1 MQRRRAKTK
10 YCEAELIEREDFSE
24 DLAAFKFRVDQEL
37 TFIPGQYATIGFQ
50 VGEKIVQRPY
60 SIVSS
65 PHEPFMEV
73 FVELVPEGVT
83 TPLFWELK
91 LGDSVLVRD
100 RLVGRFV
107 LDEESGMT
115 RHLMAGTVTGAAPYI
130 SIVRTQKIE
139 LERGKTSPHQFLI
152 IVGASRSWELGYYMD
167 ELNELA
173 QSEDWLTFIPTVSR
187 PWEDT
192 EWTGETGRAED
203 VIRKYGDNLRFD
215 HSNAVVYACGHPQMI
230 ENAKSIWAR
239 GRFPKE
245 RIKEEKFFVI
255 KEE

>member
-1 MQRRRAKTK
+1 MQRRRSKTK

-24 DLAAFKFRVDQEL
+24 DLAAFKFRVDQEIS
-37 TFIPGQYATIGFQ
+37 FIPGQYATIGFQ

-73 FVELVPEGVT
+73 FVELVPEGAT

-139 LERGKTSPHQFLI
+139 LERGETSPHQFLI

-187 PWEDT
+187 PWEDA

-203 VIRKYGDNLRFD
+203 IIRKYGDHLDFD

-239 GRFPKE
+239 ARFPEE

>member
-1 MQRRRAKTK
+1 MQRRRSKTK
-10 YCEAELIEREDFSE
+10 YCQAELIEREDFSE
-24 DLAAFKFRVDQEL
+24 DLAAFKFRVDQEI
-37 TFIPGQYATIGFQ
+37 TFIPGQYATIGFE

-73 FVELVPEGVT
+73 FVELVPEGAT

-115 RHLMAGTVTGAAPYI
+115 HHLMAGTVTGAAPYI

-139 LERGKTSPHQFLI
+139 LERGKTSPHRFLI

-173 QSEDWLTFIPTVSR
+173 QSEDWMTFIPTVSR

-203 VIRKYGDNLRFD
+203 IIRKYGDQLGFD

-239 GRFPKE
+239 ARFPEE